1 MRYGDRYVE
10 NEPSG
15 TPAEF
20 YAMESKMK
28 GKRMSHKRSKRA
40 HKRHGRRKGSR

>member
-1 MRYGDRYVE
+1 MTGKYIA

-20 YAMESKMK
+20 YGHEGKMK
-28 GKRMSHKRSKRA
+28 GRKFSHKKSKRA
-40 HKRHGRRKGSR
+40 HKRHGRRKGGR